1 MNIYVKLKLMN
12 NYFTRNIDVQL
23 IILFFALTIFGLIN
37 LYSVDYKN
45 LLVFEKQLK
54 FSIAAVISFTIIIII
69 NWRIIYSFTEF
80 GYIVSILLLIL
91 VLIIGDVVNGSKSW
105 LGIGKYGIQP
115 SEFVKIT
122 TCLFLAKY
130 MVNNKKNNLQNKFHI
145 AGIII
150 FPVILIMLQPDLGS
164 VLTFASFL
172 IVFVRFKLF
181 EKIIYN
187 SFIIIAGAISLIF
200 INKIYIII
208 IMFLI
213 LLIKLRSI
221 KKRKLKNIL
230 KSILYFSFIFIAING
245 SESVY
250 ENALNDYQKKRINVI
265 LGLEKDPLGVGYNL
279 AQSKIAIGSGG
290 FSGKGFLKGTQTK
303 FNFIPEQQTDFIFC
317 AVGEEWGFLGS
328 LVLIITY
335 ITLIMRILFLSEKNN
350 NNIIKIYGY
359 GIASFLFIHVILNIG
374 MTIGLFPTIG
384 IPLPFLS
391 AGGSS
396 MISFSIMIGVFVN
409 LCARVN
415 YY

>member
-1 MNIYVKLKLMN
+1 VNIYVKLKLMN
-12 NYFTRNIDVQL
+12 NYFTRNIDLQL
-23 IILFFALTIFGLIN
+23 ILLFFALTIFGLIN

-45 LLVFEKQLK
+45 LLVFNKQLK
-54 FSIAAVISFTIIIII
+54 FSIVAIISFAIIIII
-69 NWRIIYSFTEF
+69 NWRIIYSFIEV
-80 GYIVSILLLIL
+80 GYIASLLLLIL

-122 TCLFLAKY
+122 TCLFLSKY
-130 MVNNKKNNLQNKFHI
+130 MVNNKKNKLKNKFHI

-150 FPVILIMLQPDLGS
+150 LPVFLIMLQPDLGS
-164 VLTFASFL
+164 VLTFTSFL
-172 IVFVRFKLF
+172 IVFIRFKLF
-181 EKIIYN
+181 EKIIYT
-187 SFIIIAGAISLIF
+187 SFIITAGAISLIF

-213 LLIKLRSI
+213 LLIRLKNI
-221 KKRKLKNIL
+221 KKQKLKNIL
-230 KSILYFSFIFIAING
+230 KNTLYFSFLFIAING
-245 SESVY
+245 SESIY

-265 LGLEKDPLGVGYNL
+265 LGIEKDPLGVGYNL

-328 LVLIITY
+328 LALIITY

-359 GIASFLFIHVILNIG
+359 GIAAFLFVHVVLNIG

>member
-12 NYFTRNIDVQL
+12 NYFTRNIDLQL
-23 IILFFALTIFGLIN
+23 ILLFFALTIFGLIN

-45 LLVFEKQLK
+45 LLVFNKQLK
-54 FSIAAVISFTIIIII
+54 FSIVAVISFGIIIII
-69 NWRIIYSFTEF
+69 NWRIIYSFIEF
-80 GYIVSILLLIL
+80 GYITSLLLLIL

-122 TCLFLAKY
+122 TCLFLSKY
-130 MVNNKKNNLQNKFHI
+130 MVNNKKNKLKNKFHI
-145 AGIII
+145 AAIITL
-150 FPVILIMLQPDLGS
+150 PVILIMLQPDLGS
-164 VLTFASFL
+164 VLTFTSFL
-172 IVFVRFKLF
+172 IVFIRFKMF
-181 EKIIYN
+181 EKIIYT

-208 IMFLI
+208 IMFLM
-213 LLIKLRSI
+213 LLIRLKNI
-221 KKRKLKNIL
+221 KKQKLKNIL
-230 KSILYFSFIFIAING
+230 KNTLYFLFLFIAING
-245 SESVY
+245 SESIY
-250 ENALNDYQKKRINVI
+250 EKALNDYQKKRINVI
-265 LGLEKDPLGVGYNL
+265 LGIEKDPLGVGYNL

-328 LVLIITY
+328 VALMITY

-359 GIASFLFIHVILNIG
+359 GIASFLFIHVVLNIG

-396 MISFSIMIGVFVN
+396 LISFSIMVGIFVN